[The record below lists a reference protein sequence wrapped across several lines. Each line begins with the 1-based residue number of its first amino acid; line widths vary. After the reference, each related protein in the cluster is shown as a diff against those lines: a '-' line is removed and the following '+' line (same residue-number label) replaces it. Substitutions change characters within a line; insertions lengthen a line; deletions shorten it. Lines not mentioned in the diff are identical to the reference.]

1 MSTYTIHPRER
12 SHHSATAW
20 TLQHPAIATVA
31 ALAAAVLAGVL
42 IGVLFNIV
50 FSGTEAAP
58 LHRAGGHAMAAT
70 INVAQPAT
78 AASESG
84 NAGRRQRD
92 HRHPSRRAR
101 AGTRRL
107 LRPLTGRRPRTGRS
121 SHEVRL
127 DGKLSP
133 QEMRR
138 PLAPRRP
145 FREAGCVCRAPGL
158 STSAISPPASA
169 GTRTRPPARLRAR
182 RGRRRSRA
190 GTRAPRRRPRPA

>member
-84 NAGRRQRD
+84 KYVA
-92 HRHPSRRAR
+92 HIKSV
-101 AGTRRL
+101 
-107 LRPLTGRRPRTGRS
+107 RS
-121 SHEVRL
+121 
-127 DGKLSP
+127 
-133 QEMRR
+133 
-138 PLAPRRP
+138 
-145 FREAGCVCRAPGL
+145 
-158 STSAISPPASA
+158 
-169 GTRTRPPARLRAR
+169 PARGGFAV
-182 RGRRRSRA
+182 GRTEGAGSGIIA
-190 GTRAPRRRPRPA
+190 IHVGTRAPARGGFSGRSLGAGRAPAAALMRSASTES